1 MIKLYH
7 TFKSPCS
14 LRKPPQTISFT
25 LWSSSVS
32 VSEIVVKNICKHLIF
47 SGSRNSSLTK
57 TTYSCPFQLKKYLIV
72 VNLSHI
78 TLCLN
83 HSFMYAVGEETSE
96 PEISYSMKTLLVLLT
111 NSPNARKFCFSLCFL
126 SFFSLFFVFVFR
138 TIETTTANFQG
149 LSQSNPSKNTK
160 RVTLSNKH
168 KNHLFWA

>member
-1 MIKLYH
+1 MIKLYY

-57 TTYSCPFQLKKYLIV
+57 TTYSCSFQLKKYLIV

-78 TLCLN
+78 TLSLN

-96 PEISYSMKTLLVLLT
+96 PETSYSMKTLLLLLT
-111 NSPNARKFCFSLCFL
+111 KSPNARKFCFSLCFL
-126 SFFSLFFVFVFR
+126 SFFSFFLFLFFELLRPLLQIFR
-138 TIETTTANFQG
+138 
-149 LSQSNPSKNTK
+149 
-160 RVTLSNKH
+160 V
-168 KNHLFWA
+168 